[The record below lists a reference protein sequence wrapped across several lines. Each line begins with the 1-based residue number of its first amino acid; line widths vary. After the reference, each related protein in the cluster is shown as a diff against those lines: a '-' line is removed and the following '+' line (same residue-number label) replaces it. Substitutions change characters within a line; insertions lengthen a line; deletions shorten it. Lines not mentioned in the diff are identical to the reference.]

1 MIIETL
7 QIILESGISLEKYM
21 LTEYFEAAMKKA
33 RYEILTD
40 DKSFYGSIPG
50 FQGVWA
56 NGPTLEGCRAELR
69 ETLEDWG

>member
-1 MIIETL
+1 
-7 QIILESGISLEKYM
+7 M

-40 DKSFYGSIPG
+40 DKSFYGSIVG

-56 NGPTLEGCRAELR
+56 NGPTLEVCRAELR